1 MKFRNCWWLTE
12 GAQLRPK
19 TFQARRRLWNPLKKQ
34 SKNKNN
40 KNDNNDDEDD
50 NDEENYRI
58 NHNHSN
64 NDNNDNDN
72 HESNGN
78 SREQVP
84 GIFSLLPKIS
94 LSKWSQKQTM
104 NLKHPR
110 EQQTDLSNLS
120 GFDMSVLCDPGKK
133 ADYGGKDH
141 PGRFRVVSMASV
153 IRVVLPRMVVPHRFI
168 FWWMNVSWVYIDIEK
183 HCLRLIRMILNWM
196 MHEPFETYRAT

>member
-1 MKFRNCWWLTE
+1 MPNSDLKPSKLE
-12 GAQLRPK
+12 GAQRH
-19 TFQARRRLWNPLKKQ
+19 LWNPLKKQ

-40 KNDNNDDEDD
+40 KNDNNDEDD

-64 NDNNDNDN
+64 DDNNDNDN

-110 EQQTDLSNLS
+110 EQQTDLSNLF
-120 GFDMSVLCDPGKK
+120 GFDSVLCDPGKK
-133 ADYGGKDH
+133 ADSGGKDH

-153 IRVVLPRMVVPHRFI
+153 ILVLPRMVVPHRFI
-168 FWWMNVSWVYIDIEK
+168 F
-183 HCLRLIRMILNWM
+183 
-196 MHEPFETYRAT
+196 